1 MTIQITLIGLNQIG
15 ASFGLALAE
24 HKDQIFRIGVDR
36 SQTTARKAEKMGAV
50 DKTMIN
56 LPSSVEKADVVVL
69 SLPVDEIQDTLK
81 IIYQDLKEGVV
92 VIDTSPVKVAVE
104 QWAKDLLP
112 PKRYFVGATPTLN
125 PIYIEETDDSIDSAH
140 ADLFKK
146 GLMVITSPPGTDEG
160 AIKLVADLSSIV
172 GSTPLFTDQMEA
184 EGLLAA
190 TALLPKLAS
199 IAMLLATIDQPG
211 WTEGKK
217 LAGKAY
223 ASATSL
229 ATRLDESK
237 FLGQTA
243 LLNST
248 NTVRVLND
256 LVESL
261 LKLRDLI
268 ANQDEDGLQKALEHA
283 RDGRAT
289 WMAQRRAAEYKIN
302 LQPPMPSASE
312 MIGRLVGLGGL
323 GKPREPKPKDRK

>member
-24 HKDQIFRIGVDR
+24 HKDQIFRVGVDR
-36 SQTTARKAEKMGAV
+36 SQAVAHKAEKIGAV

-56 LPSSVEKADVVVL
+56 LPSSVEKADVVL
-69 SLPVDEIQDTLK
+69 LALPVDEIQETLK
-81 IIYQDLKEGVV
+81 VIYRDLKEGSV
-92 VIDTSPVKVAVE
+92 VIDTSPIKIAVE

-112 PKRYFVGATPTLN
+112 EKRYFVGAPPTLN
-125 PIYIEETDDSIDSAH
+125 PIYIEEADDSIDNAH

-146 GLMVITSPPGTDEG
+146 GLMVIPSPPGTDEG
-160 AIKLVADLSSIV
+160 AIKLAADLSSLV

-199 IAMLLATIDQPG
+199 IALLLATIDQPG

-261 LKLRDLI
+261 LNLRDLI
-268 ANQDEDGLQKALEHA
+268 ANQDEEGLQKALEHA
-283 RDGRAT
+283 RDGRAA
-289 WMAQRRAAEYKIN
+289 WMSQRRSAEYKVN
-302 LQPPMPSASE
+302 LQPPMPTASQV
-312 MIGRLVGLGGL
+312 IGQLVGLGGL
-323 GKPREPKPKDRK
+323 GKPKDPKARK